1 MPSLTKLAIL
11 IGAMQR
17 LTSLI
22 IVAVS
27 LIIFPVS
34 GRSEQA
40 RIKNT
45 LITNNKKELIV
56 HFYVGGSFT
65 PKIEEAIQSGI
76 PTTFIYKIFLY
87 NKAGESLGFKIV
99 SKTISHTIK
108 YDTLRKDY
116 TVTMSETKAPVV
128 LQDFRAAKELMARVD
143 SLSLTTLDRLE
154 KDKSYSL
161 QVKAELDT
169 IKLPPPLNYLFFFVS
184 YWDFETAWETVEFTY

>member
-1 MPSLTKLAIL
+1 
-11 IGAMQR
+11 MQR

-27 LIIFPVS
+27 LIILPVS

-45 LITNNKKELIV
+45 LITNNRKELLV
-56 HFYVGGSFT
+56 YFRVDGCFT
-65 PKIEEAIQSGI
+65 PKIEEAVQSGI
-76 PTTFIYKIFLY
+76 LTTFIYRIVLY
-87 NKAGESLGFKIV
+87 NKSEDSLGPKIA
-99 SKTISHTIK
+99 SKEISHTIK

-116 TVTMSETKAPVV
+116 TVTMSEKKEPVV
-128 LQDFRAAKELMARVD
+128 LQDFRAAKEVMARVD
-143 SLSLTTLDRLE
+143 SFSLTTLDRLE
-154 KDKSYSL
+154 KDTPYFL

-184 YWDFETAWETVEFTY
+184 YWDFETAWETLEFTY